1 MNSENK
7 PIEMIREVRFE
18 SSDFFDQKIMIAKLD
33 QLIQAWGGELLR
45 NGQIDAIPGS
55 EHAWLGVLER
65 EIHSKDLQNQWDLYL
80 VSCLIFFVLLREDIK
95 RDLLVQPY
103 NVLGQ
108 RLERWLRRQ
117 HRYVT
122 PLSRDVITQFCL
134 CYSLSGERKPI
145 RVRYKEFKE

>member
-1 MNSENK
+1 MNSEK
-7 PIEMIREVRFE
+7 QPLEFIREVRFE
-18 SSDFFDQKIMIAKLD
+18 SGDFFDQNKMVAKLD

-45 NGQIDAIPGS
+45 NGHIDAIPAS
-55 EHAWLGVLER
+55 EYAWLEALER
-65 EIHSKDLQNQWDLYL
+65 GIYLNDLKDQWEIYL
-80 VSCLIFFVLLREDIK
+80 VSCLIFFVSMREDIK
-95 RDLLVQPY
+95 RDFLLQPY
-103 NVLGQ
+103 NVVGQ
-108 RLERWLRRQ
+108 RLERWLHRQ

>member
-1 MNSENK
+1 MNSENM

-18 SSDFFDQKIMIAKLD
+18 SDDFFDQKIMIEKLD
-33 QLIQAWGGELLR
+33 QLIQAWAGDLLR
-45 NGQIDAIPGS
+45 NGYIDAIPGS
-55 EHAWLGVLER
+55 EHAWLEALEHD
-65 EIHSKDLQNQWDLYL
+65 IHLNDLKNQWDHYL
-80 VSCLIFFVLLREDIK
+80 VSCLIFFVLLRGDIK
-95 RDLLVQPY
+95 RDFLVQPY

-134 CYSLSGERKPI
+134 CYSLSAERKPI